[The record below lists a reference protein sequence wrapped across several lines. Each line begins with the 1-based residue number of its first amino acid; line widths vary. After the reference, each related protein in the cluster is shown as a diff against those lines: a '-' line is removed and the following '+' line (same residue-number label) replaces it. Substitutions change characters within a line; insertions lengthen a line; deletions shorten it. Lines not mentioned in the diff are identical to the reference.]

1 MALTHAGKVFVVC
14 VVVFG
19 VAAYWLAS
27 RMVRRQTGGKG
38 GAGGAVLGVPAA
50 QPVGPGL
57 LVPPAAAPVDPAR
70 VRWHDQH
77 VLRTGRR

>member
-38 GAGGAVLGVPAA
+38 GAGGAVAFWWLVCFLPGVAVF
-50 QPVGPGL
+50 PVRL
-57 LVPPAAAPVDPAR
+57 LDR
-70 VRWHDQH
+70 R
-77 VLRTGRR
+77 RTP